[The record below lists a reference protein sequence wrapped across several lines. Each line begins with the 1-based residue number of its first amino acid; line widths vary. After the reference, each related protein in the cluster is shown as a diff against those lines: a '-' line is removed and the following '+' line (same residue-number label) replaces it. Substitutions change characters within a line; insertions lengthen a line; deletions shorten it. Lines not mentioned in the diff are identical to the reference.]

1 MDIKKYNIILT
12 DMAKLDLEEIYK
24 YIFENLKEP
33 NIADK
38 LMEKIET
45 EILDLEISPYRCMEV
60 HIKPKNQIYRRLVI
74 ENYVVLYRIVE
85 EKKQVVIFQILY
97 GGRDY
102 LK

>member
-1 MDIKKYNIILT
+1 MDTKKYNIILT
-12 DMAKLDLEEIYK
+12 DMAKIDLEEIYQ

-33 NIADK
+33 KIAYK

-45 EILDLEISPYRCMEV
+45 EIVSLETSPYRRMEV

-74 ENYVVLYRIVE
+74 DNYVVLYRVEE
-85 EKKQVVIFQILY
+85 EKKEVVIFQILY
-97 GGRDY
+97 GGRNS